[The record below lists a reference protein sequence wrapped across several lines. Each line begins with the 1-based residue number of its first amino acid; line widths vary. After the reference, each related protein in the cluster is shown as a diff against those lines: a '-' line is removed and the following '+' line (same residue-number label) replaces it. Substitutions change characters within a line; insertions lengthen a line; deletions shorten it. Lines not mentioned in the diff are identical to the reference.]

1 MAVENFADNPQI
13 QKHRWWILVAICLFT
28 FMATL
33 DGSIVNIALPVISR
47 DLAIPMNQ
55 AEWVVSI
62 YLIVICALLLLF
74 GKLGDTRGKIR
85 IFKMGSVLFTVGS
98 LLCGFRLGLGFL
110 LVARAIQAV
119 GAAMTMATNS
129 GIITEVFPFNERGRA
144 LGMIGSFVALGSIAG
159 PGVGGLILAHLN
171 WGYIFW
177 INVPIGIGAFLL
189 GQKILP
195 KDITVSQQPIDK
207 AGATLFAVI
216 MVALFAGVFIGQE
229 VGFTRPL
236 ILGLFGLALVATGFF
251 VRLELRIDHPILAL
265 HLFENRRF
273 AISILCAFLIFV
285 ANFFFNVI
293 APFYLENARHLPANY
308 AGYALMTF
316 PIVQVVVAP
325 IAGAVSDRIGPELL
339 TFVGLVLISISQVG
353 YMLANLA
360 TPLWVFMFFIGLV
373 GLGNGI
379 FMAPNNSI
387 VMGSVARKDLGVA
400 GGVNALAREMGMIV
414 GISVATTVLFSAM
427 SHYAGHKVT
436 AYLPAHPEIFIAGMR
451 VAFMVSLAI
460 CLVASV
466 ITGWRVFQ
474 RRPKSAA

>member
-1 MAVENFADNPQI
+1 MKNFADDPAI
-13 QKHRWWILVAICLFT
+13 QKHRWLILVAVCLFT

-33 DGSIVNIALPVISR
+33 DGSIVNIALPVISK
-47 DLAIPMNQ
+47 DIAIPMNQ

-62 YLIVICALLLLF
+62 YLITICALLLLF

-85 IFKMGSVLFTVGS
+85 IFKIGSVLFTVGS
-98 LLCGFRLGLGFL
+98 LLCGFSVGLGFL
-110 LVARAIQAV
+110 LVARAIQAI

-159 PGVGGLILAHLN
+159 PGVGGLLLAHFN

-177 INVPIGIGAFLL
+177 INVPIGLVALLIG
-189 GQKILP
+189 QRILP
-195 KDITVSQQPIDK
+195 KDIMVSQQAIDK
-207 AGATLFAVI
+207 PGASLFALM
-216 MVALFAGVFIGQE
+216 MVTLFAGVFIGQE
-229 VGFTRPL
+229 VGFTKPL
-236 ILGLFGLALVATGFF
+236 ILGLFAVAIIATIFF
-251 VRLELRIDHPILAL
+251 VRLELRIDNPILAL
-265 HLFENRRF
+265 HLFENKRF
-273 AISILCAFLIFV
+273 TISILCAFLIFV

-293 APFYLENARHLPANY
+293 APFYLENARGMAANY

-325 IAGAVSDRIGPELL
+325 IAGSISDRIGPEIL
-339 TFVGLVLISISQVG
+339 TFIGLVLISISQVG
-353 YMLANLA
+353 YMLSTLA

-373 GLGNGI
+373 GFGNGV

-387 VMGSVARKDLGVA
+387 VMSSVPMRELGVA
-400 GGVNALAREMGMIV
+400 GGVNALAREMGMVV
-414 GISVATTVLFSAM
+414 GISIATTVLFSAM
-427 SHYAGHKVT
+427 GHYAGHKVT
-436 AYLPAHPEIFIAGMR
+436 AYLPAHPEIFISGMH

-466 ITGWRVFQ
+466 ITGWRLFS
-474 RRPKSAA
+474 RRARA

>member
-1 MAVENFADNPQI
+1 MKNFADDPAI
-13 QKHRWWILVAICLFT
+13 QKHRWLILIAVCLFT

-33 DGSIVNIALPVISR
+33 DGSIVNIALPVISK
-47 DLAIPMNQ
+47 DIAIPMNQ

-62 YLIVICALLLLF
+62 YLITICALLLLF

-85 IFKMGSVLFTVGS
+85 IFKIGSVLFTVGS
-98 LLCGFRLGLGFL
+98 LLCGFSVGLGFL

-159 PGVGGLILAHLN
+159 PGVGGLLLAHFN

-177 INVPIGIGAFLL
+177 INVPIGLVALLIG
-189 GQKILP
+189 QRILP
-195 KDITVSQQPIDK
+195 KDIMVSQQAIDK
-207 AGATLFAVI
+207 PGASLFALM
-216 MVALFAGVFIGQE
+216 MVTLFAGVFIGQE
-229 VGFTRPL
+229 VGFTKPL
-236 ILGLFGLALVATGFF
+236 ILGLFAVAIIATVFF
-251 VRLELRIDHPILAL
+251 VRLELRIDNPILAL
-265 HLFENRRF
+265 HLFENKRF
-273 AISILCAFLIFV
+273 TISILCAFLIFV

-293 APFYLENARHLPANY
+293 APFYLENARGMAANY

-325 IAGAVSDRIGPELL
+325 IAGSISDRIGPEIL
-339 TFVGLVLISISQVG
+339 TFIGLVLISISQVG
-353 YMLANLA
+353 YMLSTLA

-373 GLGNGI
+373 GFGNGV

-387 VMGSVARKDLGVA
+387 VMSSVPMRDLGVA
-400 GGVNALAREMGMIV
+400 GGVNALAREMGMVV
-414 GISVATTVLFSAM
+414 GISIATTVLFSAM
-427 SHYAGHKVT
+427 GHYAGHKVT
-436 AYLPAHPEIFIAGMR
+436 AYLPAHPEIFISGMH

-466 ITGWRVFQ
+466 ITGWRLFSRQ
-474 RRPKSAA
+474 AQA

>member
-1 MAVENFADNPQI
+1 MKNFADDPAI
-13 QKHRWWILVAICLFT
+13 QKHRWLILVAVCLFT

-33 DGSIVNIALPVISR
+33 DGSIVNIALPVISK
-47 DLAIPMNQ
+47 DIAIPMNQ

-62 YLIVICALLLLF
+62 YLITICALLLLF

-85 IFKMGSVLFTVGS
+85 IFKIGSVLFTVGS
-98 LLCGFRLGLGFL
+98 LLCGFSVGLGFL
-110 LVARAIQAV
+110 LVARAIQAI

-159 PGVGGLILAHLN
+159 PGVGGLLLAHFN

-177 INVPIGIGAFLL
+177 INVPIGLVALLIG
-189 GQKILP
+189 QRILP
-195 KDITVSQQPIDK
+195 KDIMVSQQAIDK
-207 AGATLFAVI
+207 PGASLFALM
-216 MVALFAGVFIGQE
+216 MVTLFAGVFIGQE
-229 VGFTRPL
+229 VGFTKPL
-236 ILGLFGLALVATGFF
+236 ILGLFAVAIIATIFF
-251 VRLELRIDHPILAL
+251 VRLELRIDNPILAL
-265 HLFENRRF
+265 HLFENKRF
-273 AISILCAFLIFV
+273 TISILCAFLIFV

-293 APFYLENARHLPANY
+293 APFYLENARGMAANY

-325 IAGAVSDRIGPELL
+325 IAGSISDRIGPEIL
-339 TFVGLVLISISQVG
+339 TFIGLVLISISQVG
-353 YMLANLA
+353 YMLSTLA

-373 GLGNGI
+373 GFGNGV

-387 VMGSVARKDLGVA
+387 VMSSVPMRDLGVA
-400 GGVNALAREMGMIV
+400 GGVNALAREMGMVV
-414 GISVATTVLFSAM
+414 GISIATTVLFSAM
-427 SHYAGHKVT
+427 GHYAGHKVT
-436 AYLPAHPEIFIAGMR
+436 AYLPAHPEIFISGMH

-466 ITGWRVFQ
+466 ITGWRLFSRQ
-474 RRPKSAA
+474 AQA

>member
-1 MAVENFADNPQI
+1 MKAKVFAVDPVI

-28 FMATL
+28 FMSTL
-33 DGSIVNIALPVISR
+33 DGSIVNIALPVISK
-47 DLAIPMNQ
+47 DIAIPMNQ

-74 GKLGDTRGKIR
+74 GKLGDTHGKIR
-85 IFKMGSVLFTVGS
+85 IFKIGSVLFTVGS
-98 LLCGFRLGLGFL
+98 LLCGFSVGLSFL
-110 LVARAIQAV
+110 LVARTIQAV

-159 PGVGGLILAHLN
+159 PGVGGLILAHFD

-177 INVPIGIGAFLL
+177 INVPIGIVALL
-189 GQKILP
+189 MGYRILP
-195 KDITVSQQPIDK
+195 KDILVSKQAIDK
-207 AGATLFAVI
+207 LGAGLFALIV
-216 MVALFAGVFIGQE
+216 VTLFAGVFVGQE
-229 VGFTRPL
+229 IGFTKPL
-236 ILGLFGLALVATGFF
+236 ILGLFAVATVATIFF
-251 VRLELRIDHPILAL
+251 VRLELRIDNPILAL
-265 HLFENRRF
+265 QLFKNKRF
-273 AISILCAFLIFV
+273 TISLLCAFLIFV

-293 APFYLENARHLPANY
+293 SPFYLENARGMAANF

-325 IAGAVSDRIGPELL
+325 IAGSISDRIGPEIL
-339 TFVGLVLISISQVG
+339 TFVGLVLISISQIG

-373 GLGNGI
+373 GFGNGV
-379 FMAPNNSI
+379 FMAPNNTI
-387 VMGSVARKDLGVA
+387 VMSSVPMKDLGVA
-400 GGVNALAREMGMIV
+400 GGVNALAREMGMVV
-414 GISVATTVLFSAM
+414 GISIATTVLFSAM
-427 SHYAGHKVT
+427 GHYAGHKVT
-436 AYLPAHPEIFIAGMR
+436 AYLPAHPEIFISGMH

-466 ITGWRVFQ
+466 ITGWRVFS
-474 RRPKSAA
+474 RRARA